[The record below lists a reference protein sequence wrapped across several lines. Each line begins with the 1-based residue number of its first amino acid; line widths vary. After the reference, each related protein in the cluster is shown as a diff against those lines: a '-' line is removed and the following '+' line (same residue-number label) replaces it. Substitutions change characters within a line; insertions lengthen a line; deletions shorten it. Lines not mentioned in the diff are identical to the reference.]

1 MAWTAAQKIQAV
13 DYCIFK
19 LRAKMS
25 ALNFMPFNILILDK
39 YSGKKITMGR
49 GGLA

>member
-1 MAWTAAQKIQAV
+1 MAWTAAQKIQAA

-25 ALNFMPFNILILDK
+25 AHNVMPLNVLIFDK
-39 YSGKKITMGR
+39 YSGKKK
-49 GGLA
+49 